1 MPQSRKISR
10 VSIFLS
16 LRTLSV
22 LVVLFL
28 QPFLFSQ
35 VSYNHPEIEWQSF
48 ETDHFVINFYDGTER
63 TAREGAAVA
72 ETIYPFVTNVY
83 DYETPAKTHIT
94 FLDTDDLW
102 NKEKLEVQI
111 PYFNNPEV
119 GVVFSNLWLVKR
131 DLRKMI

>member
-48 ETDHFVINFYDGTER
+48 ETD
-63 TAREGAAVA
+63 
-72 ETIYPFVTNVY
+72 PFVTWQQPHLDENLESVANPNHRLSIL
-83 DYETPAKTHIT
+83 YELTH
-94 FLDTDDLW
+94 LLSDS
-102 NKEKLEVQI
+102 EA
-111 PYFNNPEV
+111 
-119 GVVFSNLWLVKR
+119 
-131 DLRKMI
+131 